1 MEHLRFFTTV
11 IETGSFTSA
20 AKKLGKDRS
29 SVGQAVANLEIDLNC
44 ELFIRQGRSIT
55 PTTEALSIYPKAR
68 TLLQGYQ
75 SFCQFSEN
83 VADDLE
89 DHLSIGFDQFT
100 STEDIVKIE
109 TALNILFP
117 QLIIHW
123 LRASGENA
131 DVGLEVGK
139 YDLVI
144 RLFQNR
150 DLPED
155 YHILHLDNAELVG
168 VANTSTML
176 ELGDV
181 IHHHALRSLP
191 CLYYPDLN
199 KILRSDRFQHVQNVD
214 SPQLALELVKHKRV
228 WCLLPKSIVTP
239 CPEGLT
245 IMKVDTDA
253 NLSARRVA
261 VWHHSKHVGKAKRW
275 LLDNLSL
282 LLQHH

>member
-11 IETGSFTSA
+11 IETGSFTKA
-20 AKKLGKDRS
+20 ATKLGKDRS
-29 SVGQAVANLEIDLNC
+29 SIGQAVANLEIDLNC

-55 PTTEALSIYPKAR
+55 PTAEALSIYPKAR

-83 VADDLE
+83 VAFDLE
-89 DHLSIGFDQFT
+89 DHLTIGFDQFT
-100 STEDIVKIE
+100 STEDIVQIE
-109 TALNILFP
+109 TTLNIMFP

-123 LRASGENA
+123 LRASGENSDA
-131 DVGLEVGK
+131 GLAVGK

-168 VANTSTML
+168 VANTATMI
-176 ELGDV
+176 ELGEV
-181 IHHHALRSLP
+181 IHHNDLRSLP

-199 KILRSDRFQHVQNVD
+199 KVLRSDRFQHVQNVD
-214 SPQLALELVKHKRV
+214 SPQLALELLKQKRV
-228 WCLLPKSIVTP
+228 WSLLPKSIVTP
-239 CPEGLT
+239 CPEGLV
-245 IMKVDTDA
+245 IMAVDTDV
-253 NLSARRVA
+253 NLFARRVA
-261 VWHHSKHVGKAKRW
+261 VWHHSQHVGKAKRW
-275 LLDNLSL
+275 LLDNLSA
-282 LLQHH
+282 LLQRR